1 MSTLLRKHDDS
12 AGLPDKLEAITGQ
25 DWRSENVATNTD
37 TQSAG
42 QNDRTDRSNTT
53 IPRRVTTLS
62 RAQRGDRKAFSHLME
77 PYRRELVAY
86 CYRHTG
92 SLTEAEDLAQE
103 SFVRAYRAMDSFEGR
118 ATARAWLY
126 RIAHNLCINHVQRSR
141 PSWESLADIPE
152 DRMSA
157 PVVDATEHDREDV
170 RLGFVALMQSLPPR
184 QRAVLVLRDVL
195 GWSAEETAR
204 IMGTTVPAVKNALAR
219 ARQTLAR
226 HPKGSDPAGV
236 QDLAAADP
244 AARAVVAQW
253 VDAFEKGN
261 TDRMVAL
268 LTDDGSNIAL
278 LGAVQNAGFRA
289 EEPTAK
295 SNDKETRGRS
305 TKSADKPS
313 ATVRRIEP
321 NARSA
326 ASGSAV

>member
-1 MSTLLRKHDDS
+1 M
-12 AGLPDKLEAITGQ
+12 
-25 DWRSENVATNTD
+25 ATNTD
-37 TQSAG
+37 SQLAG
-42 QNDRTDRSNTT
+42 QTDRAIKSASA
-53 IPRRVTTLS
+53 PARRVSTLS
-62 RAQRGDRKAFSHLME
+62 RAQKGDRKAFSHLME

-86 CYRHTG
+86 CYRHVG
-92 SLTEAEDLAQE
+92 SLTEAEDLTQE

-141 PSWESLADIPE
+141 PSWESIGDVPE
-152 DRMSA
+152 DRMAA
-157 PVVDATEHDREDV
+157 PVSDTAEHDREDV

-219 ARQTLAR
+219 ARQTLSQ

-244 AARAVVAQW
+244 AAKALVAEW

-261 TDRMVAL
+261 TERMVAL
-268 LTDDGSNIAL
+268 LTDDGSNNVL
-278 LGAVQNAGFRA
+278 LSAAQTASTRA
-289 EEPTAK
+289 DEPAAK
-295 SNDKETRGRS
+295 SGAKIKKQVS
-305 TKSADKPS
+305 TQSSGKPPVD
-313 ATVRRIEP
+313 ARRIEP

-326 ASGSAV
+326 ASPSVA